1 MLSAIFYFQ
10 HTLNRYL
17 SSSSSDVE
25 GEGVSKL
32 NHFPPPPPPPQKKK
46 IKKPSLITVNQ
57 TSNKVYSKY
66 QQNCYFSLK

>member
-32 NHFPPPPPPPQKKK
+32 NPPPPPSNPKKK
-46 IKKPSLITVNQ
+46 LLSKSPALLRLIKHQTKSTVS
-57 TSNKVYSKY
+57 TNKIAI
-66 QQNCYFSLK
+66 FH